1 MSTWGSLCVTLFRF
15 CQSVNFCLINTFQER
30 TYQARITDLESQLS
44 QARAEIAK
52 VRREKEEVKGIF

>member
-1 MSTWGSLCVTLFRF
+1 MSTWGSLCDTLYSF
-15 CQSVNFCLINTFQER
+15 CQSVNFCLINIFQER